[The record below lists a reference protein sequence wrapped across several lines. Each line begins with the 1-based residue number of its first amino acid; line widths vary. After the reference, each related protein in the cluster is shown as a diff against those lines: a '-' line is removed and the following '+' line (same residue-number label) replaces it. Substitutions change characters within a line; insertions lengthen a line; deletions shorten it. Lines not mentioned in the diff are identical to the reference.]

1 MLFRAQGDYR
11 LEARGIARSGLRRV
25 VLENTRENK
34 PCLHLCE
41 RHADTGARAASEG
54 EVRSGRDLLP
64 VRRIPALGFERLRV
78 LPDIGQAMNDPLAQ
92 DDQRADWQPYTI

>member
-34 PCLHLCE
+34 PRLHLGE
-41 RHADTGARAASEG
+41 RHPDTGAWATSEG
-54 EVRSGRDLLP
+54 EVRSGRDLLS
-64 VRRIPALGFERLRV
+64 VRRIPALGFEHLRV

-92 DDQRADWQPYTI
+92 DDHCTDRQAHTV

>member
-1 MLFRAQGDYR
+1 MLFRTQGDYR
-11 LEARGIARSGLRRV
+11 LEARGVARRGLRRV

-54 EVRSGRDLLP
+54 EICSGRDLLP

-92 DDQRADWQPYTI
+92 DDPRADPQAYTV

>member
-1 MLFRAQGDYR
+1 MLFRAQGDYW
-11 LEARGIARSGLRRV
+11 LEARGITRGGLWRV
-25 VLENTRENK
+25 VLENTGENK

-41 RHADTGARAASEG
+41 RHADTGARAPSEG

-64 VRRIPALGFERLRV
+64 VRRIPALGFEHLRV

-92 DDQRADWQPYTI
+92 DDHCTDRQAYTV